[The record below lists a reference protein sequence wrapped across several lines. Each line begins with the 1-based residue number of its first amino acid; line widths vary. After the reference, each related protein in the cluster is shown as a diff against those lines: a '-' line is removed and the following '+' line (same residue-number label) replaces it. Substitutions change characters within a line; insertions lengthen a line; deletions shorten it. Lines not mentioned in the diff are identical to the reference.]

1 MSLALLRQNILRFE
15 RCANFRNS
23 PLWKRGARGDFRRQ
37 PRFQIAEKILLNP
50 PLAKGELFGRTSN
63 LFESPPYLAVL
74 TITVLLAL
82 LPLSNATAENVKIGI
97 PSLTVTMMPL
107 AVAKERGFF
116 QKEGLNVE
124 MVLMPA
130 ALNIKVLLAG
140 DIQYATTIT
149 SGVVANIRGINT
161 RVVMCFV
168 DRVLLDLVG
177 TPEIGSIADLKGK
190 LIGISSRGGLHDVT
204 MRRIFA
210 QSGMEPSQATFI
222 TVGGQGAMLASLQS
236 KRIAAGVLNPPHN
249 FLAYREGLKNLGF
262 AGNFVRIPS
271 TGIVTMK
278 ETLERSPDQVR
289 RMLRALTR
297 ARAFA
302 KDNKA
307 ATVAILRRFVQM
319 NDEEL
324 VTKIYDYH
332 KRAETPDGRVDAA
345 LAADT
350 IRDSSQAEG
359 ITKEVPVNQVF
370 DFSYLPALVCFNR
383 IE

>member
-1 MSLALLRQNILRFE
+1 MKHLRLPETFSALTV
-15 RCANFRNS
+15 S
-23 PLWKRGARGDFRRQ
+23 VLW
-37 PRFQIAEKILLNP
+37 ILLVI
-50 PLAKGELFGRTSN
+50 GSVR
-63 LFESPPYLAVL
+63 
-74 TITVLLAL
+74 
-82 LPLSNATAENVKIGI
+82 AENVKIGI
-97 PSLTVTMMPL
+97 PSLTVTMVPL
-107 AVAKERGFF
+107 PVAKERGFF
-116 QKEGLNVE
+116 QQEGLNVDF
-124 MVLMPA
+124 VLMPA
-130 ALNIKVLLAG
+130 ALNIKVLLSG

-149 SGVVANIRGINT
+149 AGVVANIRGVST

-177 TPEIGSIADLKGK
+177 IPEIGSIPDLKGK
-190 LIGISSRGGLHDVT
+190 LVGISSRGGLHDVT

-210 QSGMEPSQATFI
+210 QSGMDPAQTTLI

-236 KRIAAGVLNPPHN
+236 KRIAAGLLNPPHN

-271 TGIVTMK
+271 TGIVTMR

-302 KDNKA
+302 KENKP
-307 ATVAILRRFVQM
+307 ATVAILKRFVQL

-324 VTKIYDYH
+324 VSKIYDYH
-332 KRAETPDGRVDAA
+332 KRAETPDGRVESA

-350 IRDSSQAEG
+350 IRDSLQAEA

-370 DFSYLPALVCFNR
+370 DFSYLPGR
-383 IE
+383 

>member
-1 MSLALLRQNILRFE
+1 MRSKPQRTLAIFSAMVL
-15 RCANFRNS
+15 S
-23 PLWKRGARGDFRRQ
+23 V
-37 PRFQIAEKILLNP
+37 
-50 PLAKGELFGRTSN
+50 LF
-63 LFESPPYLAVL
+63 VL
-74 TITVLLAL
+74 YPAHTG
-82 LPLSNATAENVKIGI
+82 AENIKIGI
-97 PSLTVTMMPL
+97 PSLTITMLPL
-107 AVAKERGFF
+107 PVAKERGFF
-116 QKEGLNVE
+116 QQEGLSVE

-130 ALNIKVLLAG
+130 SLNIKVLLAG

-149 SGVVANIRGINT
+149 SGVVANLRGINT

-177 TPEIGSIADLKGK
+177 IPEIGAIPDLKGK
-190 LIGISSRGGLHDVT
+190 LLGISSRGGLHDVV

-236 KRIAAGVLNPPHN
+236 KRIAAGLLNPPHN

-271 TGIVTMK
+271 TGIVTMR

-289 RMLRALTR
+289 RLLRALAR

-302 KDNKA
+302 KDNKP
-307 ATVAILRRFVQM
+307 ATVAILKRFVQL

-324 VTKIYDYH
+324 VAKIYDYH
-332 KRAETPDGRVDAA
+332 KRAETPDGKVDAA

-350 IRDSSQAEG
+350 IRDSLQAEN

-370 DFSYLPALVCFNR
+370 DFSYLPPR
-383 IE
+383 